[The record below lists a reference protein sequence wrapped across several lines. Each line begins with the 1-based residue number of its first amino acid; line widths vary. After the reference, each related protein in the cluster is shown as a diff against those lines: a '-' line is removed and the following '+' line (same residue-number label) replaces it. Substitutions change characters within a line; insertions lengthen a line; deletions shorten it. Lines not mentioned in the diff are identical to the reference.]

1 MHRCKQP
8 LGSLPDGIQREW
20 SNKMSDNRINK
31 IAYTGLLSAFAI
43 IISYVEMLLPLNIGI
58 PGVKPG
64 LANFIILIVLYEF
77 GVKEAFI
84 INFIR
89 ILVNGIL
96 FANVFSILFSLSGAL
111 ISMITMFLVKKVK
124 GISMIGVSIAGGVSH
139 NIGQILIASVI
150 VETYSVVYYIPVLIL
165 SGVIT
170 GILVG
175 VLALKIKPVIHKIV
189 KGDKL

>member
-1 MHRCKQP
+1 
-8 LGSLPDGIQREW
+8 
-20 SNKMSDNRINK
+20 MSDNRINK

-175 VLALKIKPVIHKIV
+175 VLALKIKPVIHKFV